1 MKASITLYRAQ
12 RRRLERQVH
21 KSSDALLV
29 RRILAILYLADGQSV
44 SAVARRLAAARS
56 SVGRWRALWQSY
68 GEAGLTPCRG
78 GRPVRTMTEPVL
90 GVLRELV
97 DTSPRQLGYLRSRWS
112 TELLAQALNRRLD
125 TAIHAST
132 VRRWLPRLG
141 FGYRR
146 ACPTL
151 HKRDPHKDKKLAVIN
166 RALRRCSAKQ
176 AVFYAD
182 EADVELNPRIGYD
195 WMRRGQQRKVPTPG
209 QNQRRY
215 LAGALHAN
223 TGKLLWVQGPNKN
236 SHLFIALLETLHR
249 TYRRAKRLALILDN
263 YIIHKSRTVQ
273 QWLLNH
279 PRVRLVFQPAWHPWV
294 NRIER
299 LWKTLHDTVTR
310 NHTYASMDTLMQAV
324 KQFMT
329 VAQPWPGNRHA
340 LSLQLE
346 QG

>member
-1 MKASITLYRAQ
+1 MKTSITLYRAQ

-21 KSSDALLV
+21 KSSDALRV
-29 RRILAILYLADGQSV
+29 RRMLAVLYLADGQSV

-56 SVGRWRALWQSY
+56 SVGRWRALWHSY

-90 GVLRELV
+90 AALRELV

-112 TELLAQALNRRLD
+112 TELLAQAVNRRLH
-125 TAIHAST
+125 TAVHAST
-132 VRRWLPRLG
+132 VRR
-141 FGYRR
+141 
-146 ACPTL
+146 
-151 HKRDPHKDKKLAVIN
+151 
-166 RALRRCSAKQ
+166 CSARH

-215 LAGALHAN
+215 LAGALHAS

-236 SHLFIALLETLHR
+236 SQLFIALLETLHR
-249 TYRRAKRLALILDN
+249 TYRRARRLTLILDN
-263 YIIHKSRTVQ
+263 YIIHKSQAVQ
-273 QWLLNH
+273 EWLVNH
-279 PRVRLVFQPAWHPWV
+279 PRVRLLFQPAWHPWV

-310 NHTYASMDTLMQAV
+310 NHTCASMDTLMQAV
-324 KQFMT
+324 TQFMA
-329 VAQPWPGNRHA
+329 VAQPWPGNRHGLA
-340 LSLQLE
+340 LQVK